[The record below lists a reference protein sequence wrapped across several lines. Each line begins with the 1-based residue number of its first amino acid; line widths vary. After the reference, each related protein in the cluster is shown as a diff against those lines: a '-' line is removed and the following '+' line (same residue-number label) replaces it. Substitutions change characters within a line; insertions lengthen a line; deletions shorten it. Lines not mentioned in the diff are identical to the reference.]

1 MSDVK
6 QLKIEEFDLVSFVMQ
21 IQSAILQ
28 GYEVTDKSEEAPM
41 CIGHCYH
48 VIMRE
53 KEKTVTQEV
62 EDILTTEHTT
72 IGKLVLEA
80 SLDTTK
86 LQEQLKA
93 GGEIEQMLADNL
105 VVDETTTAND
115 FLMVSDDIE
124 EELSSGIVD
133 EKLHETFIDIE
144 KDADKWDNK
153 ELGADEAYVET
164 IEPPK
169 EPTLDESLP
178 KEEQLLQTKQVTI
191 AATTTP
197 KRGKK

>member
-6 QLKIEEFDLVSFVMQ
+6 QLKIEEYSLVDFIMK
-21 IQSAILQ
+21 IQQGIRD
-28 GYEVTDKSEEAPM
+28 GYEVNDSSDDAPIQ
-41 CIGHCYH
+41 IGGAFHL
-48 VIMRE
+48 IMRE
-53 KEKTVTQEV
+53 SAKPNITV
-62 EDILTTEHTT
+62 
-72 IGKLVLEA
+72 GKLVMEA
-80 SLDTTK
+80 SFDTTK

-93 GGEIEQMLADNL
+93 GGEIEQMLTDSL
-105 VVDETTTAND
+105 V
-115 FLMVSDDIE
+115 
-124 EELSSGIVD
+124 VD
-133 EKLHETFIDIE
+133 EKLHDLSIDPE

-178 KEEQLLQTKQVTI
+178 KEEQVVQTKQVTI

-197 KRGKK
+197 KRGKKQ

>member
-1 MSDVK
+1 MSELK
-6 QLKIEEFDLVSFVMQ
+6 QLKIEEYSLVDFVMK
-21 IQSAILQ
+21 IQQGIRD
-28 GYEVTDKSEEAPM
+28 GYEVTDQSDDAPLQ
-41 CIGHCYH
+41 IGGGFYT
-48 VIMRE
+48 IMRE
-53 KEKTVTQEV
+53 AIKPNVV
-62 EDILTTEHTT
+62 V
-72 IGKLVLEA
+72 GKAVFEA

-93 GGEIEQMLADNL
+93 GGEIEQALSDSL
-105 VVDETTTAND
+105 IIGEVDYT
-115 FLMVSDDIE
+115 
-124 EELSSGIVD
+124 
-133 EKLHETFIDIE
+133 

-178 KEEQLLQTKQVTI
+178 KEEQAALQTKQVTI

-197 KRGKK
+197 KRGKKQ

>member
-28 GYEVTDKSEEAPM
+28 GYEVTDSSEEAPM

-53 KEKTVTQEV
+53 KVKVDANVLLNDWCDKV
-62 EDILTTEHTT
+62 ENKPSVVV
-72 IGKLVLEA
+72 GKAVFEA

-93 GGEIEQMLADNL
+93 GGEIEQMLADSL
-105 VVDETTTAND
+105 VVDEKLSTEEFSALANEAAD
-115 FLMVSDDIE
+115 LIDKVDNLLVKAEAKHIE
-124 EELSSGIVD
+124 
-133 EKLHETFIDIE
+133 
-144 KDADKWDNK
+144 
-153 ELGADEAYVET
+153 
-164 IEPPK
+164 
-169 EPTLDESLP
+169 
-178 KEEQLLQTKQVTI
+178 
-191 AATTTP
+191 ATTPVKATP
-197 KRGKK
+197 KQTRGKK

>member
-1 MSDVK
+1 MSDMK

-21 IQSAILQ
+21 IQSAILE

-48 VIMRE
+48 AIMRE
-53 KEKTVTQEV
+53 AIKPNVV
-62 EDILTTEHTT
+62 
-72 IGKLVLEA
+72 IGKAVFEA

-93 GGEIEQMLADNL
+93 GGEIEQMLADSL
-105 VVDETTTAND
+105 VV
-115 FLMVSDDIE
+115 E
-124 EELSSGIVD
+124 EKTD
-133 EKLHETFIDIE
+133 KLEEVHETSMGTIPITND
-144 KDADKWDNK
+144 
-153 ELGADEAYVET
+153 YVET

-178 KEEQLLQTKQVTI
+178 KDEQVIQTKQPT
-191 AATTTP
+191 
-197 KRGKK
+197 KRGRK